1 LAKESKATKSGT
13 RLRVLVVRHAIA
25 EDREEFAK
33 RSQGESD
40 GARPLTRDGRRK
52 FDQGAKGIVSQVP
65 KLDAL
70 ATSPLTRAI
79 ETAEI
84 LAAHYKGLKPVRLSA
99 LAPGKAPGLTME
111 WLREQPTGRTVAV
124 VGHEPHL
131 GEFVSWCLSGL
142 RESFVELKKG
152 AAVLLD
158 FGGEIKPGRARL
170 IWALKPSHLR
180 ALGGKCE

>member
-1 LAKESKATKSGT
+1 MAKSNTASGRPA

-25 EDREEFAK
+25 EDREAFAK

-40 GARPLTRDGRRK
+40 GARPLTKEGRRK
-52 FDQGAKGIVSQVP
+52 FEWGAKGLTSLVP
-65 KLDAL
+65 RLDAI

-79 ETAEI
+79 ETADI
-84 LAAHYKGLKPVRLSA
+84 LVAHYKGHKPVRLAA
-99 LAPGKAPGLTME
+99 LAPDKPPGLTME
-111 WLREQPTGRTVAV
+111 WLGEQAAGRAVAV

-152 AAVLLD
+152 AAVLLEFERD
-158 FGGEIKPGRARL
+158 IKPGRARL
-170 IWALKPSHLR
+170 IWALKPSQLR
-180 ALGGKCE
+180 TLGGERP

>member
-1 LAKESKATKSGT
+1 LAKDSKATKSGT

-25 EDREEFAK
+25 EDRAEFAK

-40 GARPLTRDGRRK
+40 GARPLTREGRRR
-52 FDQGAKGIVSQVP
+52 FEQGAKGIAGLVP

-84 LAAHYKGLKPVRLSA
+84 LAAHFKGLKPVRLSA
-99 LAPGKAPGLTME
+99 LAPEKAPGLTME

-152 AAVLLD
+152 AAVLLE
-158 FGGEIKPGRARL
+158 FGGEIKPGRARVL
-170 IWALKPSHLR
+170 WALKPSHLR
-180 ALGGKCE
+180 AIGGNCD

>member
-1 LAKESKATKSGT
+1 
-13 RLRVLVVRHAIA
+13 
-25 EDREEFAK
+25 
-33 RSQGESD
+33 
-40 GARPLTRDGRRK
+40 
-52 FDQGAKGIVSQVP
+52 VSQVP

-79 ETAEI
+79 ETADI
-84 LAAHYKGLKPVRLSA
+84 LAERYKGLKPVRLSA

-152 AAVLLD
+152 SAVLLE

-180 ALGGKCE
+180 ALGGRCE

>member
-1 LAKESKATKSGT
+1 MAKHSKASKSGN

-25 EDREEFAK
+25 EDREAFAK
-33 RSQGESD
+33 RARGESD
-40 GARPLTRDGRRK
+40 GARPLTREGRRR
-52 FDQGAKGIVSQVP
+52 FEQGAKGLVSLVP
-65 KLDAL
+65 KVDAL

-84 LAAHYKGLKPVRLSA
+84 LAGHYKGLKLVRLSA
-99 LAPGKAPGLTME
+99 LAPGKAPGLTLE

-152 AAVLLD
+152 SAVLLE

-170 IWALKPSHLR
+170 LWALKPSHLR
-180 ALGGKCE
+180 GLGGRCE